1 MLRSGPFAGAA
12 GRLGWPRRCLLCSAW
27 DHQALCAACLHVHGG
42 PAVPSTRP
50 RCPACGLRLALG
62 VPRCAACERDPPKHG
77 AVRVAVDYAHPWD
90 RVLMQFKFGARP
102 DCAAAMAL
110 LMAQTLQP
118 HISPLERSGPGPLAH
133 HPPTRLVPV
142 PLSRERLA
150 QRGYN
155 QAWELARRLDRPA
168 LPQALLRCLEGPP
181 QRTLDRAA
189 RLQQLHGA
197 FLVHPRA
204 RAAVSGR
211 HLLLIDDV
219 VTTGA
224 TVQAAATALHQAG
237 AASVTALVLAATPA
251 PAWAPPLTPL

>member
-1 MLRSGPFAGAA
+1 MA
-12 GRLGWPRRCLLCSAW
+12 GRQYIGPMSVHRPPWATALIRSA
-27 DHQALCAACLHVHGG
+27 L
-42 PAVPSTRP
+42 PSTCAVCGRWPAQPVCRDCLARFGTRP
-50 RCPACGLRLALG
+50 MVEGLAPGPLVRCVA
-62 VPRCAACERDPPKHG
+62 
-77 AVRVAVDYAHPWD
+77 AVRYAYPWNTLLA
-90 RVLMQFKFGARP
+90 RLKFHDEPGWAGPLAR
-102 DCAAAMAL
+102 
-110 LMAQTLQP
+110 LMAQAGRHDGL
-118 HISPLERSGPGPLAH
+118 LASCDA
-133 HPPTRLVPV
+133 LVPV
-142 PLSRERLA
+142 PLSPLRLA
-150 QRGYN
+150 ERGYN

-189 RLQQLHGA
+189 RLRQLHGA

-211 HLLLIDDV
+211 HLLLVDDV

-251 PAWAPPLTPL
+251 PAGAQPLTPL